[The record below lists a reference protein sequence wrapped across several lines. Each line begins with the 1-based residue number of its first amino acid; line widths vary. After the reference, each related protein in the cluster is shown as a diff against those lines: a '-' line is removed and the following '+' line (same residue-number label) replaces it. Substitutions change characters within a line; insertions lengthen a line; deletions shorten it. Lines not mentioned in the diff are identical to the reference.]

1 MPTWLLI
8 STPPLIKTLANKENA
23 MNKGKFYLLIFSLA
37 LLGSFLAAT
46 IAPIFQMI
54 SRLFLAFGGGVY
66 LVLKFKEE
74 VGLAFMLGASVI
86 CFDHFIFNCIVLFV
100 WPFIGL
106 EVVDPSLGSS
116 YVFGALIF
124 STIIPSS
131 IFGALS
137 MIGGLIGN
145 FIAKRKA
152 ANP

>member
-54 SRLFLAFGGGVY
+54 SRLF
-66 LVLKFKEE
+66 
-74 VGLAFMLGASVI
+74 LAFMLGASVI